1 MRRKDKAVVILGF
14 ILLAIAVVI
23 FYLRLLL
30 SSLMLQKAVF
40 YCQAVISALEVTSLL
55 SKIPLFLFIFLLSA
69 TLFKIM
75 GIFYQIYSLQK
86 HSKLDL
92 AKNRKLS
99 ALSQSL
105 GIQPKTILIQSN
117 QTFAFCFG
125 FKNPKI
131 YLSSS
136 LLSLMSKNELKAI
149 LYHEKFHLEHH
160 DSLIVASLSLLAP
173 LFPFLPLLFD
183 ISQKYL
189 ISREIKADEAAV
201 IALSGAKPII
211 GALKKILSKPSFALS
226 FVPAIGNLDSLE
238 PRIKALMSQN
248 TADKKISKTRIFITI
263 FSIGMM
269 ILLVLPPVRVWG
281 LKSQNKDNLMLC
293 AQRDLPSQTPA
304 SLYSPVLK

>member
-1 MRRKDKAVVILGF
+1 MRRKDKAVVIFGF
-14 ILLAIAVVI
+14 ILLVIAVIV
-23 FYLRLLL
+23 F
-30 SSLMLQKAVF
+30 MQKAF
-40 YCQAVISALEVTSLL
+40 LYCQAAISALEVTSLL
-55 SKIPLFLFIFLLSA
+55 SKIPLFLFIFFLSA
-69 TLFKIM
+69 TLFKII

-131 YLSSS
+131 YLSSN
-136 LLSLMSKNELKAI
+136 LIKMMSKNELKAI

-160 DSLIVASLSLLAP
+160 DSLIIASISLLAP
-173 LFPFLPLLFD
+173 LSPLLPLVSDL
-183 ISQKYL
+183 SQKYL

-211 GALKKILSKPSFALS
+211 GALKKILSQPKFALS

-238 PRIKALMSQN
+238 PRIKALVCQN
-248 TADKKISKTRIFITI
+248 PRNKQISKIRIFITI

-269 ILLVLPPVRVWG
+269 ILLALPPVRAWG
-281 LKSQNKDNLMLC
+281 LSSHNNDNLMLC
-293 AQRDLPSQTPA
+293 AQKDLPSQAPA